1 MERASAVATGP
12 AAARLRAQK
21 TLRQARAA
29 SKWRKQEGSAIQECA
44 IEFGKNV
51 NSKRAKVKELMSI
64 TGASDAEV
72 AETLLANN
80 EWNVVQ
86 AFECLRSVPVE
97 EENLLP
103 VGDGQKTV
111 NSRVFRGTLGGKAT
125 KPWRYLMCLPRSMRG
140 IQLAVKSMPKKMQGR
155 PWGGGARDATC
166 AEVVNTG
173 QSSKEFFDILDTDG
187 DGKLSRKEY
196 AVVKIQS
203 WTRGQRD
210 RRYVKRLRE
219 EGTMTS
225 TTRSAA
231 APVDQKLLEESW
243 RICVKYLGIQCLAGV
258 QHAIT
263 PG

>member
-1 MERASAVATGP
+1 MDSASTVATGP
-12 AAARLRAQK
+12 AAARDRAQK

-29 SKWRKQEGSAIQECA
+29 SKRRKEGSAVPECA
-44 IEFGKNV
+44 AEFRKNG
-51 NSKRAKVKELMSI
+51 NCNRAKVKEFTSM
-64 TGASDAEV
+64 TGDSDVKV

-80 EWNVVQ
+80 EWNVAQ
-86 AFECLRSVPVE
+86 ALECLRSVPVE
-97 EENLLP
+97 EGNLFP
-103 VGDGQKTV
+103 SDDGQKTV
-111 NSRVFRGTLGGKAT
+111 NRRVFRGTLGVKAT

-155 PWGGGARDATC
+155 PWGGVA
-166 AEVVNTG
+166 N
-173 QSSKEFFDILDTDG
+173 EFFDMLDTDG
-187 DGKLSRKEY
+187 DGELSRKGY

-219 EGTMTS
+219 ERTMTS
-225 TTRSAA
+225 TTRRAA
-231 APVDQKLLEESW
+231 APVDQNLLEESW
-243 RICVKYLGIQCLAGV
+243 SICVKYLGIQSLAGV